1 MILFAWLII
10 FLSLSGLLT
19 YLFEKFKASF
29 NNCSFFFNVK
39 KYKFVNFFIW
49 YFFEPIYDVLGVF
62 PLIKTKM
69 LPHCSHYIHA
79 HTYSHQNRILCKS
92 YSRCSSNLRE
102 SLLNFMVDI
111 KIFWFFLPLN
121 FSLSYKIKSWN
132 LLSFSIEKE
141 LSISSKSFIRVDLFA
156 I

>member
-1 MILFAWLII
+1 
-10 FLSLSGLLT
+10 
-19 YLFEKFKASF
+19 
-29 NNCSFFFNVK
+29 
-39 KYKFVNFFIW
+39 
-49 YFFEPIYDVLGVF
+49 
-62 PLIKTKM
+62 M

-156 I
+156 IQKWRRKKCVVVSASTLQGQRGFNMCLKAFVEKIRPGNCPLENCPPETQPLP